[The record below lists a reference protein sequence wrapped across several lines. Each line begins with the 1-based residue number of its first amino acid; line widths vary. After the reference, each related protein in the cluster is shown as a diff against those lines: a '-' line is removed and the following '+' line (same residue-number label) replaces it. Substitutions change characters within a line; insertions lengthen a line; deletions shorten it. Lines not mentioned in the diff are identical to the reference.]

1 MDPRPTD
8 RLSKDSRLRDAASF
22 NRVFEN
28 AKRSRDRWFTVLCRS
43 NDLERARLGLAI
55 SKKNCKTA
63 VGRNR
68 IKRVVRES
76 FRHHQEQLAGLDIV
90 VMNKGSAETA
100 ANNTLF
106 ASLETHWDRCGK
118 QGPVGN

>member
-1 MDPRPTD
+1 MDPRPTV

-22 NRVFEN
+22 NRVFEQ

-43 NDLERARLGLAI
+43 NELDRARLGLAI

-68 IKRVVRES
+68 IKRVIRES
-76 FRHHQEQLAGLDIV
+76 FREHQEQLAGLDIV
-90 VMNKGSAETA
+90 VMNKRSAETE
-100 ANNTLF
+100 ANNNLF
-106 ASLETHWDRCGK
+106 ASLEAHWARCSEHR
-118 QGPVGN
+118 QVRN